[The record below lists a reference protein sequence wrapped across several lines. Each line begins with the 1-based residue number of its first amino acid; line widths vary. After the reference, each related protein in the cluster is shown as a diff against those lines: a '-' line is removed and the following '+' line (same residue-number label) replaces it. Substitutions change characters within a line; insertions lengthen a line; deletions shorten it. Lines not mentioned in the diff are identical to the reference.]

1 MRTSFMN
8 AVTLVVTGLA
18 TVLLAPTPPAFAGDQ
33 LTVTAGGGSFQ
44 QVLRKDLFG
53 PFAKATGFKIT
64 EDEYDYNRAK
74 IRAMVEAKSVSWDVV
89 YASEPSVRALCAEGI
104 LETLDWKKLGL
115 DRAKFEGNDYTDCGV
130 PALISATAVAYDKN
144 RLPNGPKTI
153 ADFFDLKKFPG
164 KRGLYKSP
172 PLEWA
177 LIADGVPIN
186 DVYKVLRT
194 QEGVDRAFKK
204 LDTIKKDVIWWT
216 SGAQP
221 PQLLA
226 DGQVVMTDAWN
237 GRIYDANKNSGKH
250 FEIMWD
256 AALLNG
262 NAWVIPKG
270 TARSSDAY
278 KFIAF
283 ASSPQ
288 ALAGVANETGYG
300 PANKD
305 AIPFVDPA
313 ILPNLPNAPDHIGNV
328 LMQDSGFWS
337 EKGNDLLQ
345 RFNAWL
351 AR

>member
-1 MRTSFMN
+1 MRTSLMI
-8 AVTLVVTGLA
+8 AGTLVATGLA
-18 TVLLAPTPPAFAGDQ
+18 TVVLAPTNPVFAADQ

-44 QVLRKDLFG
+44 QVLRKALFD
-53 PFAKATGFKIT
+53 PFAKATGIKIT

-74 IRAMVEAKSVSWDVV
+74 IRAMVGAKSVSWDVV
-89 YASEPSVRALCAEGI
+89 YTTGSASEQLCAEGI

-115 DRAKFEGNDYTDCGV
+115 DRAKFEGATDCGV
-130 PALISATAVAYDKN
+130 PAFLSATVVAYDKE

-164 KRGLYKSP
+164 KRGLYKYP

-177 LIADGVPIN
+177 LIADGVPIK

-194 QEGVDRAFKK
+194 PEGIDRAFKK
-204 LDTIKKDVIWWT
+204 LDTIKQDVVWWT

-221 PQLLA
+221 LQLLA

-250 FEIMWD
+250 FDMMWD

-270 TARSSDAY
+270 TARSGNAY

-288 ALAGVANETGYG
+288 VLAGVASDTGYG

-305 AIPFVDPA
+305 AISLLDPA
-313 ILPNLPNAPDHIGNV
+313 ILPNLPNAPDHVGSV
-328 LMQDSGFWS
+328 LMTDAGFWS
-337 EKGNDLLQ
+337 ERGNDLLQ

-351 AR
+351 AK